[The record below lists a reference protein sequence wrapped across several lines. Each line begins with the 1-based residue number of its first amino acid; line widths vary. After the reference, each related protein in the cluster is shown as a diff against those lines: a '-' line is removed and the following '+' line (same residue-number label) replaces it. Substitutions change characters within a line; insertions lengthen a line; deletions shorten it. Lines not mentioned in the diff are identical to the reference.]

1 MYQEP
6 LGHPL
11 TVGFWFW
18 WYVIR
23 GLIWLLTQFILI
35 SVWLWNHAWIHS
47 WNQPVLS
54 NEFKISSSRKQCEP
68 LMGSNW
74 WLSEYK
80 SCYPLHHTAS
90 CVSHTRL
97 NKIFLLKS
105 AKLGKQLFFCL
116 RMKILFYLTGWI
128 LEDQVKMH
136 LNNVF
141 T

>member
-1 MYQEP
+1 MDDPWHSVIKIYQV
-6 LGHPL
+6 LSRATWASINRWVLVLMICNKGAYL
-11 TVGFWFW
+11 TFNSIYFN
-18 WYVIR
+18 
-23 GLIWLLTQFILI
+23 L
-35 SVWLWNHAWIHS
+35 VWLWNHAWIHS

-54 NEFKISSSRKQCEP
+54 NEFKISSSRKQREP

-116 RMKILFYLTGWI
+116 RMKILFY
-128 LEDQVKMH
+128 
-136 LNNVF
+136 
-141 T
+141 